1 MLPLVSIV
9 TPTYNR
15 RRFIPI
21 LIKIVQQQTYPRDR
35 LEWVVYDDGQEPVGD
50 LLEAAKDSL
59 PSLNYI
65 FSDEKMTIGEK
76 RNRLNKEAKGDI
88 LIAMDDDDFYFPERV
103 SAAVTALQKSPSVNL
118 AGSSKIFMFF
128 TDTKEIYSFG
138 PYFNNHAT
146 NGTMAWTK
154 RYANTH
160 TYDELVA
167 FAEEKSFL
175 DEYKNPLIQLD
186 PMKVML
192 VIVIQIIPSIRKTC
206 VTLILL

>member
-1 MLPLVSIV
+1 
-9 TPTYNR
+9 
-15 RRFIPI
+15 
-21 LIKIVQQQTYPRDR
+21 
-35 LEWVVYDDGQEPVGD
+35 
-50 LLEAAKDSL
+50 
-59 PSLNYI
+59 
-65 FSDEKMTIGEK
+65 
-76 RNRLNKEAKGDI
+76 
-88 LIAMDDDDFYFPERV
+88 
-103 SAAVTALQKSPSVNL
+103 
-118 AGSSKIFMFF
+118 MFF

-138 PYFNNHAT
+138 PYFHNHAT

-192 VIVIQIIPSIRKTC
+192 VISHSDNTFDKTTLRNKENPLIKKTSLTLKDFIKDKEIRDFFAE
-206 VTLILL
+206 V

>member
-1 MLPLVSIV
+1 
-9 TPTYNR
+9 
-15 RRFIPI
+15 
-21 LIKIVQQQTYPRDR
+21 
-35 LEWVVYDDGQEPVGD
+35 
-50 LLEAAKDSL
+50 
-59 PSLNYI
+59 
-65 FSDEKMTIGEK
+65 
-76 RNRLNKEAKGDI
+76 
-88 LIAMDDDDFYFPERV
+88 
-103 SAAVTALQKSPSVNL
+103 
-118 AGSSKIFMFF
+118 MFF

-192 VIVIQIIPSIRKTC
+192 VISHSDNTFDKKDLRNTNTPVIKKTSLTLKDFIKDKEIRDFFAE
-206 VTLILL
+206 V